1 MANKRGL
8 VNQTITELLAY
19 IEAQAYEAGQKLPVE
34 AELAKQLGVGRSTLR
49 EAVKILSFSNVLD
62 VRQGSGTY
70 LRTTNFKENFSTEE
84 LLVVRQMLEMQAVRL
99 IVQRKKDVEAML
111 KLKELLFQRNHLL
124 EAGKFSEYIIQDMAF
139 HKKIIELANN
149 PFLAK
154 WYQEIEEDIRLY
166 LSGQMLQATN
176 YQDNTRLHN
185 QLYQALVDKNLD
197 LAEQM
202 IQSNNGFEG

>member
-99 IVQRKKDVEAML
+99 IVQRKTDVEAML

-166 LSGQMLQATN
+166 LSSQMLQATN

>member
-19 IEAQAYEAGQKLPVE
+19 IAAQAYEVGQKLPVE

-99 IVQRKKDVEAML
+99 IVQRKTDVEAML

-166 LSGQMLQATN
+166 LSSQMLQATN

>member
-8 VNQTITELLAY
+8 VNRTITELLAY

-70 LRTTNFKENFSTEE
+70 LRTTNFKENFSTKE
-84 LLVVRQMLEMQAVRL
+84 LLVVRQMLEVQAVRL
-99 IVQRKKDVEAML
+99 IVQRKTDVEAML

-166 LSGQMLQATN
+166 LSSQMLQATN

>member
-84 LLVVRQMLEMQAVRL
+84 LLVVWQMLEMQAVRL
-99 IVQRKKDVEAML
+99 IVQRKTDVEAML

-166 LSGQMLQATN
+166 LSSQMLQATN

>member
-19 IEAQAYEAGQKLPVE
+19 IEAQAYEVGQKLPVE

-99 IVQRKKDVEAML
+99 IVQRKTDVEAML

-166 LSGQMLQATN
+166 LSSQMLQATN
-176 YQDNTRLHN
+176 YQDNTCLHN

>member
-99 IVQRKKDVEAML
+99 IVQRKTDVEAML

-166 LSGQMLQATN
+166 LSSQMLQATN

-202 IQSNNGFEG
+202 IQSNNDFEG

>member
-99 IVQRKKDVEAML
+99 IVQRKTDVEAML

>member
-8 VNQTITELLAY
+8 VNQTITELLTY
-19 IEAQAYEAGQKLPVE
+19 IEAQNYEAGQKLPPE
-34 AELAKQLGVGRSTLR
+34 AELAKQLGIGRSTLR
-49 EAVKILSFSNVLD
+49 EAVKILSFSDVLD

-70 LRTTNFKENFSTEE
+70 LKTTNFKEQFSTEE
-84 LLVVRQMLEMQAVRL
+84 LLVARQMLEIQAVRL
-99 IVQRKKDVEAML
+99 VIQKETEVKAML
-111 KLKELLFQRNHLL
+111 ELKEVLFQRNHLL

-139 HKKIIELANN
+139 HKKIIELAKN

-154 WYQEIEEDIRLY
+154 WYQEIEEDIQLY
-166 LSGQMLQATN
+166 LSAQMLQATN

-185 QLYQALVDKNLD
+185 QLYQALIEKDLD

-202 IQSNNGFEG
+202 IRANNRFEG